1 VTPRLLIDAIVQQ
14 TTVLIAQLSTAA
26 GLRSPLAHVADQVFL
41 SLAQEIERQGVSRK
55 VVADMFGLALR
66 TYQRKVQRLEESHS
80 ASGRTLWE
88 GILEYITE
96 HAPVR
101 RESVLAR
108 FRNDEELA
116 VVAVINDLVMSGL
129 VYSSGRGDTA
139 VYGITSD
146 ADRKALSRDDAVDAL
161 ALLLWGRIFRSPG
174 ISTAALIA
182 TTRAEEIDLRG
193 ALERLLADGRVT
205 RDGDSDEAALHS
217 AAFVIPVGAPQG
229 WEAAVFDHYQA
240 LANGVSANLQLRAK
254 GVPPND
260 LVGGTT
266 LHFGI
271 HPGHPFEAQV
281 LGTLRRVRAE
291 LHAFWD
297 EVAAYN
303 REHPIADEAAT
314 RVTFYFG
321 QSVTLPSD
329 SDPDAFFATKETQ
342 GEQVNENS

>member
-1 VTPRLLIDAIVQQ
+1 VNPRLLIDAIVQQ

-66 TYQRKVQRLEESHS
+66 TYQRKVQRLEESES

-88 GILEYITE
+88 AILEYVTE

-101 RESVLAR
+101 RENVLER
-108 FRNDEELA
+108 FRHDEELA
-116 VVAVINDLVMSGL
+116 VTAVINDLVTTGL
-129 VYSSGRGDTA
+129 IYSSGRGDSA
-139 VYGITSD
+139 VYGITSE
-146 ADRKALSRDDAVDAL
+146 ADRKALSSDDAVDAL
-161 ALLLWGRIFRSPG
+161 ALLLWGRVFRSPG
-174 ISTAALIA
+174 LSTRELVT
-182 TTRAEEIDLRG
+182 TTRVEDPQVRV
-193 ALERLLADGRVT
+193 ALDRLLADGRVT
-205 RDGDSDEAALHS
+205 RDGDSDQAALHS
-217 AAFVIPVGAPQG
+217 TAFVIPAGSPQG

-240 LANGVSANLQLRAK
+240 LANGISSNLQQRAR
-254 GVPPND
+254 GIATND
-260 LVGGTT
+260 LAGGTT

-281 LGTLRRVRAE
+281 LGTLRRVREQLNAS
-291 LHAFWD
+291 WN

-303 REHPIADEAAT
+303 RDHPIADEAAT

-321 QSVTLPSD
+321 QSVTPPA
-329 SDPDAFFATKETQ
+329 DPDHRDTVATNGSAGQEGAQK
-342 GEQVNENS
+342 